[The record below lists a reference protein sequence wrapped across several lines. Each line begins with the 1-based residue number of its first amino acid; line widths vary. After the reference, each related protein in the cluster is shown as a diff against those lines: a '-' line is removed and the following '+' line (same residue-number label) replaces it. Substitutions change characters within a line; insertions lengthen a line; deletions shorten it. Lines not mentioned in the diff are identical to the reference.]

1 MVKEQT
7 NIRLSSEA
15 KLLIAELKKKR
26 ETTATNIIDE
36 AIRLLA
42 KKEGVKLPPPK

>member
-1 MVKEQT
+1 MKETKTFRISKPALALLDELVKVRQT
-7 NIRLSSEA
+7 TQASL
-15 KLLIAELKKKR
+15 
-26 ETTATNIIDE
+26 IDE